1 MDLEGSFLSL
11 TDDEGNEF
19 VLEYVD
25 TLEYMDQRYMVFL
38 PPEDGDLET
47 EPDDGDYGYIILRV
61 EVEPD
66 GEEMLVTVDDEAELE
81 AVYELLVE
89 QYNDALFEEEDA

>member
-25 TLEYMDQRYMVFL
+25 TLEYMDQRYMAFL